1 MRAALIAQFDGEPQ
15 IQARNAIALPL
26 LRSRFGLNCSS
37 KPMPF
42 NCRLSVETP
51 MTLAA
56 SLGLGLEMGF
66 DPAILIREGVL
77 LASLVTLFL
86 LTGIAVLVVRTRSL
100 PVCWNCGYSAVR
112 RSQSHEST
120 VDTLARLC
128 FVRSYRCDKCLRRF
142 YAFRSRRVLGHSGG
156 RLMAAG
162 KG

>member
-26 LRSRFGLNCSS
+26 RRSRFGLNCSS

-42 NCRLSVETP
+42 DCRLSVETP

-77 LASLVTLFL
+77 LASLVALFAGWPRGFGCAHEKPSGL
-86 LTGIAVLVVRTRSL
+86 LELWIQ
-100 PVCWNCGYSAVR
+100 R
-112 RSQSHEST
+112 RSPVPVT
-120 VDTLARLC
+120 
-128 FVRSYRCDKCLRRF
+128 
-142 YAFRSRRVLGHSGG
+142 
-156 RLMAAG
+156 
-162 KG
+162 